1 MEQWCN
7 CEDESQCKMLLSEIE
22 IKGISVGDF
31 TKAVLKISTL
41 SREMIGM
48 CEATNQMELM
58 NKLVAIDGM
67 ILKFV
72 TTNQSLYL

>member
-1 MEQWCN
+1 
-7 CEDESQCKMLLSEIE
+7 MLILEYDLSI
-22 IKGISVGDF
+22 GDF

-48 CEATNQMELM
+48 AEKINNIELM
-58 NKLVAIDGM
+58 SKLSSIDGL
-67 ILKFV
+67 ILKYV